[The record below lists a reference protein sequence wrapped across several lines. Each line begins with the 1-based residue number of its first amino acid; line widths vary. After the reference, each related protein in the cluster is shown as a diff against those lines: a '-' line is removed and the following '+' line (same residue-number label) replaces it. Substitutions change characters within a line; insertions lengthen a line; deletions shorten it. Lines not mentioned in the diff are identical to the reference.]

1 MSNAVKGLNG
11 DGPPEPA
18 ALDGAPSREPRR
30 VWFWTAVII
39 GLLATGHAAFS
50 PAMLAHYADSPDSVD
65 ITRWAEKA
73 TVADIPLWWSGSW
86 IQRSS
91 PYFRPLSSMV
101 FWFEYLAFGWN
112 FQGHVVVSWLL
123 HGAICGLVFLLGMAW
138 FPGRPAQRVACS
150 LLAVVLLNVRLGPQG
165 PGWLPAPVAYG
176 VVAWW
181 PGQTDQWS
189 LLFSLWALLNLDR
202 WLVRDN
208 PRGMR
213 NAIILWIVALLF
225 KEMAV
230 SLPLVAGLL
239 AWYRKGPPA
248 VSVRAANAESA
259 PATGLSWK
267 LAVPGLLLVAGYL
280 ALRSVLVPGAWGPKV
295 RTIKYFASKA
305 VWYAA
310 ELPRAIVIA
319 RGLWVVVIALF
330 LAHCIYAYVRLP
342 KRPAVVW
349 PMLVVVVGAGAIAQ
363 WLYGNFAVITIPG
376 ELLAIGRL
384 TLFALGL
391 MVLVHTNRGPT
402 WTLLGMLAAIHLPVL
417 HVQGP
422 HYFYWPAAF
431 WGLFNASLVLHVWQR
446 SEAGTIRW
454 GTHAGKTSNAD
465 ELSVETA
472 ATRQDKAVL
481 QPKPDSEDE

>member
-1 MSNAVKGLNG
+1 MSSAVNDLSG
-11 DGPPEPA
+11 DSSPKRV
-18 ALDGAPSREPRR
+18 ALDGSHAQEPLR
-30 VWFWTAVII
+30 VWFWAAVII

-50 PAMLAHYADSPDSVD
+50 PAILAHYADSPDSVD

-112 FQGHVVVSWLL
+112 FQGHVVISWLL
-123 HGAICGLVFLLGMAW
+123 HGGICGLVFLLGLAW
-138 FPGRPAQRVACS
+138 FPGRPGQRVAS
-150 LLAVVLLNVRLGPQG
+150 ALLAVVLFNVRLGPQG

-189 LLFSLWALLNLDR
+189 LCFSLWALLNLDR

-208 PRGMR
+208 SRGLR
-213 NAIILWIVALLF
+213 NAIVLWIVALLF

-239 AWYRKGPPA
+239 AWYRKGRSA
-248 VSVRAANAESA
+248 VSLRAIGIQSA
-259 PATGLSWK
+259 PAAGLSWK
-267 LAVPGLLLVAGYL
+267 LAVPGLLLVAGFL
-280 ALRSVLVPGAWGPKV
+280 ALRSLLVPGAWGPKV
-295 RTIKYFASKA
+295 RTFDYFLSKA

-319 RGLWVVVIALF
+319 RGIWVVAIALF
-330 LAHCIYAYVRLP
+330 VAHCIYAYVRLP
-342 KRPAVVW
+342 KRPAIVW
-349 PMLVVVVGAGAIAQ
+349 PILVSVVGAGALAQ
-363 WLYGNFAVITIPG
+363 WLYGNFAVITIPS
-376 ELLAIGRL
+376 ELLAIARL

-391 MVLVHTNRGPT
+391 MVLIHTHRGPT
-402 WTLLGMLAAIHLPVL
+402 WPLLGMLAAIHVPVL

-431 WGLFNASLVLHVWQR
+431 WGLFNASLLLHVWQR
-446 SEAGTIRW
+446 SEDGTIRW
-454 GTHAGKTSNAD
+454 AARAGKAPSPAGAD
-465 ELSVETA
+465 AHACRDDTITQQKSGH
-472 ATRQDKAVL
+472 
-481 QPKPDSEDE
+481 EDE